1 MGTRPYPKR
10 EDTYI
15 TFEEYLVRESESEYR
30 SEYHDGKIIAMAGGT
45 SRHSAIAQ
53 NARTAISNAL
63 RAKNKKCIVYD
74 SDFKV
79 RIESMKKGVY
89 PDASVIC
96 DKPEYYN
103 NRQDICTNPLLI
115 VEVLSKSTRN
125 YDKGDKFTFYR
136 TLPSFK
142 EYVLIYQDEPKV
154 EAWYKIEENI
164 WRISNFKGLDP
175 KLTLFSLDCEIQL
188 GDIYYLQEDFPENPG
203 S

>member
-1 MGTRPYPKR
+1 MGTRPYPETK
-10 EDTYI
+10 EDYI

-30 SEYHDGKIIAMAGGT
+30 SEYHDGKIVAMAGGT

-53 NARTAISNAL
+53 NSRTAISNAL

-79 RIESMKKGVY
+79 RLESVNKGVY

-103 NRQDICTNPLLI
+103 NRQDVYTNPLLI

-125 YDKGDKFTFYR
+125 YDKGDKFTYYR

-142 EYVLIYQDEPKV
+142 EYVLILSLIHISEPTRP
-154 EAWYKIEENI
+154 Y
-164 WRISNFKGLDP
+164 
-175 KLTLFSLDCEIQL
+175 
-188 GDIYYLQEDFPENPG
+188 
-203 S
+203 